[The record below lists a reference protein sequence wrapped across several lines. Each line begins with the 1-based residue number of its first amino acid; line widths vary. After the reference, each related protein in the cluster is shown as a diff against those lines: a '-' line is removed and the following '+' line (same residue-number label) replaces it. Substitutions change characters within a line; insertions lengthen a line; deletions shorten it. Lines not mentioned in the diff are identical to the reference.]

1 LKKGEQPL
9 RTRKNKIQAEIAKA
23 AAKRRLS
30 AEEVSVLNVLVE
42 DLADMTAQ
50 DWPEAIFEMAAD
62 VDAELP

>member
-9 RTRKNKIQAEIAKA
+9 RTRKNKIQTEIAKA